1 MALEDQVDLL
11 RATLHQ
17 SEDLP
22 RMAAQMVDTHLTGNL
37 TAIAA
42 LAEDY
47 AHKDGSL
54 QEARLCGV

>member
-1 MALEDQVDLL
+1 LL